1 MVRAALRRII
11 VLLAG
16 TVVVVSGI
24 SLALGLLV
32 GASIGRSVS
41 LGLTVVGSF
50 LLISGFFVGNR
61 GPVRVKGDD
70 APLAAPLVFGN
81 RLVRWATPSEREETI
96 NLSAVFVSVGFTLI
110 LIGLAADPR
119 YTLF

>member
-1 MVRAALRRII
+1 MLRAALRRITL
-11 VLLAG
+11 LLAG
-16 TVVVVSGI
+16 V
-24 SLALGLLV
+24 LV
-32 GASIGRSVS
+32 GVSALSLLLGVLFGASVARSVS

-61 GPVRVKGDD
+61 GPVRVKDEDTPSIG
-70 APLAAPLVFGN
+70 PLVFGN
-81 RLVRWATPSEREETI
+81 RLLRWATPSEREETI
-96 NLSAVFVSVGFTLI
+96 NLSAVFVTVGFTLI